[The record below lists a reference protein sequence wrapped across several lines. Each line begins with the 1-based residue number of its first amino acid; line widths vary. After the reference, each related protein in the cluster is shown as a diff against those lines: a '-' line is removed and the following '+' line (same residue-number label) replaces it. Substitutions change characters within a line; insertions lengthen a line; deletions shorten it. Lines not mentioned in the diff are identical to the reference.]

1 MTDLAFALTLNR
13 EITPAEAEALYEA
26 LHGDLELETG
36 PLGTVVEVYSDA
48 VAGQPLQDA
57 ITAAVS
63 AVTAVI
69 PHGWFIRTDG
79 Y

>member
-13 EITPAEAEALYEA
+13 EVTPAEAEALYEA
-26 LHGDLELETG
+26 LGGGLELETG

-48 VAGQPLQDA
+48 RAGQPLQDA
-57 ITAAVS
+57 ISTAVR
-63 AVTAVI
+63 AVTTVI
-69 PHGWFIRTDG
+69 PRGWFIRTDG